1 MRWKSYMVI
10 CEFPSWFSVLSSI
23 YRMFGKNRTIDKVDA
38 TMAAVNE
45 QRELA
50 NEIAETIATPLY
62 TDGIDDVCSQTYS
75 SIITDFFVLRMNWNG
90 N

>member
-1 MRWKSYMVI
+1 
-10 CEFPSWFSVLSSI
+10 
-23 YRMFGKNRTIDKVDA
+23 MFGKNRTIDKVDA

-62 TDGIDDVCSQTYS
+62 TNEIDDVCSQTYSS
-75 SIITDFFVLRMNWNG
+75 SIITDFFVLRMN
-90 N
+90 